1 LNPLKKLFKQTAIY
15 GLATVIPR
23 LLNVILV
30 PVYTSAMKPEFY
42 GELSVIFSWIAILN
56 VLLAYGMETAFFR
69 FFSKSENK
77 ETVVSTS
84 LISILGSTIL
94 FIGIG
99 FLFQNSLADV
109 LNIDPKY
116 MTFVLSILGLD
127 ALVIIPFA
135 WLRANEK
142 PMRYSI
148 VKIVN
153 VAINLGL
160 TIFFLMAL
168 PKMFAGNSEGI
179 FSGIYRTNFQ
189 ISYILI
195 ANLVASGITLFL
207 MISPYTKSS
216 YTFDG
221 NLWKTMLKY
230 ASPVLVAGVAY
241 TINEVFGRIMLE
253 DMLTD
258 IFDAEY
264 AKREVGKYAACIK
277 LALFMNLFA
286 TAFRMGVEPFFFSH
300 SNSENP
306 QKTYAQITNYFVI
319 LGSVIMLAV
328 VVFADILK
336 SIFIPNSEYWE
347 AMNVVPLI
355 LLASFFLGIYHN
367 LSVWYKVSDKTRF
380 GAFISIIGAILT
392 IGINYFFIPKI
403 GYLASA
409 LATLVAYGTMMFLSY
424 YFGKSRYPVPYNF
437 RKILFY
443 MGISILFSAIAFYGF
458 NRNLYAGIPLLLI
471 FLGVVYKLEN
481 DKLRQIFIRQKTDI

>member
-1 LNPLKKLFKQTAIY
+1 MNPLKKLFKQTAIY

-69 FFSKSENK
+69 FFSKADKK
-77 ETVVSTS
+77 ETVISTS
-84 LISILGSTIL
+84 LISILVSSIL
-94 FIGIG
+94 FVGLG
-99 FLFQNSLADV
+99 FLFQNSLATL

-116 MTFVLSILGLD
+116 ITYVLCILGLD
-127 ALVIIPFA
+127 AMVIIPFA

-142 PMRYSI
+142 PTRYSVI
-148 VKIVN
+148 KILN
-153 VAINLGL
+153 VVINLSL

-168 PKMFAGNSEGI
+168 PKMVSTNSQSFFAGL
-179 FSGIYRTNFQ
+179 YLPDFQ

-195 ANLVASGITLFL
+195 ANLVASGITLLL
-207 MISPYTKSS
+207 MVSLYRKST
-216 YTFDG
+216 YTFDIA
-221 NLWKTMLKY
+221 LWKTMLKY

-264 AKREVGKYAACIK
+264 AKSEVGKYAACIK

-300 SNSENP
+300 SDSENP
-306 QKTYAQITNYFVI
+306 QKAYAQITNYFVI
-319 LGSVIMLAV
+319 LGSVIMLSV

-336 SIFIPNSEYWE
+336 MIFIPNPEYWE

-380 GAFISIIGAILT
+380 GAFISIIGAVLT
-392 IGINYFFIPKI
+392 IAINYVFIPKI

-409 LATLVAYGTMMFLSY
+409 IATLSAYGTMMFLSY
-424 YFGKSRYPVPYNF
+424 YFGRSRYPVPYNF

-443 MGISILFSAIAFYGF
+443 MGISILFSVIAFYGF
-458 NRNLYAGIPLLLI
+458 DRSLFAGIPLLLI

-481 DKLRQIFIRQKTDI
+481 DKLKRIFVKKKADI